1 MALVVGAAGQGHE
14 PRVGLMGLTE
24 QQLRLRGLSL
34 ADGFDACG
42 SLSAAAAIITASK
55 GGTASQTLSAEAANW
70 AVARTWWHSGEQYA
84 SVSSLE
90 AAIARERVNAAVL
103 LKPEFAPSSQTMPA
117 LSSTSEPSSEDASLQ
132 PAEKRSASREPDCWD
147 IFARQ
152 RAGLT
157 QCDDPASAG
166 AAEPRERSHPSEA
179 ASVANFGTAE
189 TQQ

>member
-34 ADGFDACG
+34 ADGFDAFR

-70 AVARTWWHSGEQYA
+70 AVARTWWPSGEQYA
-84 SVSSLE
+84 SLSNFE
-90 AAIARERVNAAVL
+90 AAIARERANAAIL
-103 LKPEFAPSSQTMPA
+103 LKREIA
-117 LSSTSEPSSEDASLQ
+117 LSSTTEASPEETPLH
-132 PAEKRSASREPDCWD
+132 PAEKRSASHEPDCWD

-157 QCDDPASAG
+157 QCDDPAPTG
-166 AAEPRERSHPSEA
+166 ATEPGERSHPSEA
-179 ASVANFGTAE
+179 ASVASFGTAE
-189 TQQ
+189 TPR